1 MLYVLSYQQPLLNK
15 PIPLLDDLLIVIV
28 LFRQSLVE
36 CASYQSLV
44 NAKGYAKNSPALL
57 IYDNSPEPIDT
68 TSLSSGLIYV
78 HNPTNPGVSKAY
90 NEAYKIARQLNK
102 NWLLLVDQDTEFPS
116 SILLDYSN
124 AILANPQI
132 NIFAPLLLDA
142 KNLVSPFQMRLG
154 RGNRIKALKAGLYSI
169 KQFKMVNSGMLISLD
184 SFEKAGG
191 YDERFALDYSDLS
204 FLDRVFKNESY
215 FALIPTQCSHDFSDT
230 KDKPDLLTTL
240 DRFKLF
246 CKATCL
252 YKEISIHSVILVWII
267 IPRAFKLAFKMKN
280 LRFISIGIKYIY
292 KKV

>member
-1 MLYVLSYQQPLLNK
+1 MNK
-15 PIPLLDDLLIVIV
+15 PISLLDDLLIVIV
-28 LFRQSLVE
+28 LFRQSLFE
-36 CASYQSLV
+36 CTAYQSLV

-57 IYDNSPEPIDT
+57 IYDNSFLPIDK
-68 TSLSSGLIYV
+68 SSYSSELIYV

-116 SILLDYSN
+116 TILQDYSN

-132 NIFAPLLLDA
+132 NIFVPSLIDI
-142 KNLVSPFQMRLG
+142 KGLVSPFRVRWGKG
-154 RGNRIKALKAGLYSI
+154 RRINVLNAALYSI
-169 KQFKMVNSGMLISLD
+169 KQFKFINSGMLISLD
-184 SFEKAGG
+184 LFEKAGG

-215 FALIPTQCSHDFSDT
+215 FALLPTQCSHDFSDT
-230 KDKPDLLTTL
+230 KVKPDLLAEL

-252 YKEISIHSVILVWII
+252 YKEISIHPVILVWII
-267 IPRAFKLAFKMKN
+267 ISRAFKLAFKMKN
-280 LRFISIGIKYIY
+280 VRFIGIGFKYIY
-292 KKV
+292 Q

>member
-1 MLYVLSYQQPLLNK
+1 
-15 PIPLLDDLLIVIV
+15 
-28 LFRQSLVE
+28 
-36 CASYQSLV
+36 
-44 NAKGYAKNSPALL
+44 
-57 IYDNSPEPIDT
+57 
-68 TSLSSGLIYV
+68 
-78 HNPTNPGVSKAY
+78 
-90 NEAYKIARQLNK
+90 
-102 NWLLLVDQDTEFPS
+102 
-116 SILLDYSN
+116 
-124 AILANPQI
+124 
-132 NIFAPLLLDA
+132 
-142 KNLVSPFQMRLG
+142 
-154 RGNRIKALKAGLYSI
+154 
-169 KQFKMVNSGMLISLD
+169 MLISLD
-184 SFEKAGG
+184 LFEKAGG